1 MKILVV
7 EDEASVREFIEKG
20 LIEEGFE
27 VTVVGDGA
35 AGERLGMEPSF
46 DAIILDWRLPEK
58 SGLDVCKNLRTNG
71 VLTPIIMLTAM
82 NSVENRVVGLDSG
95 ADDYLTKPFAFEELI
110 ARIKALTRRLSPSAA
125 NESLNFAEI
134 SMDLKRK
141 TVTRGEKILHLTAK
155 EFSLLEYFMRNPE
168 RVLSRADIAQAVW
181 NINFE
186 TNTNFIDVY
195 VTYLRQK
202 LQISDSAKQ
211 LIHTVRGMGYVLRAE
226 EQPA

>member
-20 LIEEGFE
+20 LIEEGFD

-35 AGERLGMEPSF
+35 SGERLGMEPSF
-46 DAIILDWRLPEK
+46 DCVILDWRLPEK
-58 SGLDVCKNLRTNG
+58 SGLEVCKNLRTNG
-71 VLTPIIMLTAM
+71 ILTPIIMLTAM
-82 NSVENRVVGLDSG
+82 NSVENRVEGLDSG

-110 ARIKALTRRLSPSAA
+110 ARIKALTRRMSPSATS
-125 NESLNFAEI
+125 EILTFGDI

-141 TVTRGEKILHLTAK
+141 SVVRGEKLLHLTAK

-168 RVLSRADIAQAVW
+168 RVLSRADIALAVW

-202 LQISDSAKQ
+202 LQVLDHAKQ
-211 LIHTVRGMGYVLRAE
+211 LIQTVRGMGYVLRERE
-226 EQPA
+226 ED

>member
-226 EQPA
+226 EQPV